1 MRTCDIDFSFP
12 VRTTFYYLHFTKYKR
27 MKVPSQIRIHRAL
40 EGLPALRKLAAGNV
54 AMLRHLKVFQET
66 ALHCQEAELIDKA
79 GETNMDI

>member
-1 MRTCDIDFSFP
+1 MILTSPSLCVPPFITYTLP
-12 VRTTFYYLHFTKYKR
+12 NTKE
-27 MKVPSQIRIHRAL
+27 MKIPSQIRINRAL